1 MVGGSTPVRETGP
14 AAKVAAVNGRE
25 FAQRLAAELGLPP
38 LDQGAEDALLGMA
51 GVAAH
56 ASERLAAP
64 LCTYLAGAS
73 GRPVDEVAAL
83 VKRLAQS

>member
-1 MVGGSTPVRETGP
+1 MT
-14 AAKVAAVNGRE
+14 GRE

-38 LDQGAEDALLGMA
+38 LDQGAEETLLAMA
-51 GVAAH
+51 GTAAH

-73 GRPVDEVAAL
+73 GRPVSEVAEL
-83 VKRLAQS
+83 VKQLAKR